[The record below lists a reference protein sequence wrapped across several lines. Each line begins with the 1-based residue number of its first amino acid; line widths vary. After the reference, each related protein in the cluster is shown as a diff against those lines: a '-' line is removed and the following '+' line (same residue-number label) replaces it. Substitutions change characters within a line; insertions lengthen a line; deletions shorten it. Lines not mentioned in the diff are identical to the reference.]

1 MERRSLLAGLMVL
14 AISMFLMAGTAFAR
28 TTGTKTKAATTGSEE
43 TCKIVSLPS
52 FVAQGE
58 FGESSSVADVVEV
71 SCNPEFAGEE
81 VKLSDT
87 ELASRCRGN
96 ISWGNPAD
104 IGGGFT
110 EGHSFSVTLDDAGNA
125 TAVVW
130 AGLAARAARPWSPH
144 T

>member
-28 TTGTKTKAATTGSEE
+28 TAGTTKANAGTTGAEE

-58 FGESSSVADVVEV
+58 FGASSSVADVVEV
-71 SCNPEFAGEE
+71 SCNSEFAGEE

-87 ELASRCRGN
+87 KRKPLPRKYQLGQPRRY
-96 ISWGNPAD
+96 WWWVH
-104 IGGGFT
+104 GGPL
-110 EGHSFSVTLDDAGNA
+110 VLRDA
-125 TAVVW
+125 
-130 AGLAARAARPWSPH
+130 
-144 T
+144 